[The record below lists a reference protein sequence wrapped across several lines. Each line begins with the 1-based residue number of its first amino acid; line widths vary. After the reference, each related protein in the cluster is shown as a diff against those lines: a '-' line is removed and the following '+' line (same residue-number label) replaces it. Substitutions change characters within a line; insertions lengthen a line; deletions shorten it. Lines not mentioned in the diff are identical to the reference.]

1 MTKASKLSMSGRGV
15 GSFSPPSGEPEGA
28 LKYIQHT
35 PIHYAE
41 LFDGFRDPNSGAVVL
56 FSGEVRD
63 NNKGKAVTHLEYEAY
78 EPMAE
83 KMIGEILAEATAK
96 WQLNKAVC
104 VHRVGPVDISGC
116 AVAVITGSAHRAA
129 AYEANRYIIDRVKN
143 EVPIWKH
150 EFYVDGTSEWGQ
162 NCDCSSPSHPNHYQH
177 EHRHAQ

>member
-1 MTKASKLSMSGRGV
+1 MTEEMKH
-15 GSFSPPSGEPEGA
+15 
-28 LKYIQHT
+28 IQHT
-35 PIHYAE
+35 PIHYAK

-83 KMIGEILAEATAK
+83 KMISEILADATAK
-96 WQLNKAVC
+96 WQLNQAVC
-104 VHRVGPVDISGC
+104 VHRVGTVDISGC
-116 AVAVITGSAHRAA
+116 AVVVITGSGHRAA

-150 EFYVDGTSEWGQ
+150 EFYTDGTSEWGQ
-162 NCDCSSPSHPNHYQH
+162 NCDCSSPSHHNHH
-177 EHRHAQ
+177 EHQHAE